1 MTSFS
6 KGPAISHKTKAFH
19 YSKSN
24 LPSLEH
30 IYRDRYC
37 HLCHYTSKQVAPG
50 TRKHRQAS
58 K

>member
-1 MTSFS
+1 MQMTSFS
-6 KGPAISHKTKAFH
+6 KGPAISHKIKAFH

-24 LPSLEH
+24 LPSLGH

-50 TRKHRQAS
+50 TRKHR
-58 K
+58 